1 MSFNRSRRVRF
12 ADVDPAGIV
21 FYPRYFEMI
30 NGMIEDWFDEGLGY
44 GFDAMI
50 VNGPHGVPLAH
61 MDAEFKAPSRL
72 DDMLDF
78 TLAVRG
84 LGRSSIKLTL
94 TARCGSDV
102 RMIARPTL
110 VFIDGPANKP
120 IAIPPDLRA
129 RMQSFEEKI

>member
-1 MSFNRSRRVRF
+1 MSFDRSRRVRF

-30 NGMIEDWFDEGLGY
+30 NEMIEDWFDDGLGY

-50 VNGPHGVPLAH
+50 VKGPHGVPLAH
-61 MDAEFKAPSRL
+61 MEAEFKAPSRL
-72 DDMLDF
+72 DDTLDF
-78 TLAVRG
+78 SLVVRE

-94 TARCGSDV
+94 TARCGDEV

-120 IAIPPDLRA
+120 IAIPAALRE
-129 RMQSFEEKI
+129 RMQAFEETV

>member
-1 MSFNRSRRVRF
+1 MTFDVARRIRF

-30 NGMIEDWFDEGLGY
+30 NATIEDWFELGLGY

-61 MDAEFKAPSRL
+61 MEAEFKAPSRL
-72 DDMLDF
+72 DE
-78 TLAVRG
+78 TLVFSLIVRE
-84 LGRSSIKLTL
+84 LGRSSIRLAV
-94 TARCGSDV
+94 TARCDETV

-110 VFIDGPANKP
+110 VFVDAAANRPISIPAELK
-120 IAIPPDLRA
+120 A
-129 RMQSFEEKI
+129 RMLAFREAA

>member
-72 DDMLDF
+72 DDTLDF
-78 TLAVRG
+78 TLVVRG

-94 TARCGSDV
+94 TARCGGEV

-110 VFIDGPANKP
+110 VFIDGPANRP
-120 IAIPPDLRA
+120 IAIPPTLRE
-129 RMQSFEEKI
+129 RMLSFEEII

>member
-1 MSFNRSRRVRF
+1 MSFDRSRRVRF

-30 NGMIEDWFDEGLGY
+30 NGMIEDWFEEGLGY

-50 VNGPHGVPLAH
+50 VNGSHGVPLAH
-61 MDAEFKAPSRL
+61 MEAEFKAPSRL
-72 DDMLDF
+72 DDTLDF
-78 TLAVRG
+78 SLVVRG

-94 TARCGSDV
+94 TARCGDET

-120 IAIPPDLRA
+120 ISIPQALRA
-129 RMQSFEEKI
+129 RMQDFEERV